1 MPSVKIIEFSGQE
14 YVLDADPGLTLME
27 CAVDNMVSGIEAE
40 CGGCCSCATCHCFV
54 DDQWIDRIGRAS
66 GLEAEL
72 LSGTTNPQHNSRLAC
87 QITLTDELDGLIV
100 RLPQS
105 QY

>member
-1 MPSVKIIEFSGQE
+1 MPSVTIIEFSGTE
-14 YVLDADPGLTLME
+14 HVLDADPGLSLME
-27 CAVDNMVSGIEAE
+27 LAVDHMVPGIEAE

-54 DDQWIDRIGRAS
+54 DEKWLDRTGRAS
-66 GLEAEL
+66 GEEAEL
-72 LSGTTNPQHNSRLAC
+72 LSGTPDPQPNSRLAC
-87 QITLTDELDGLIV
+87 QITLTEELDGLVV